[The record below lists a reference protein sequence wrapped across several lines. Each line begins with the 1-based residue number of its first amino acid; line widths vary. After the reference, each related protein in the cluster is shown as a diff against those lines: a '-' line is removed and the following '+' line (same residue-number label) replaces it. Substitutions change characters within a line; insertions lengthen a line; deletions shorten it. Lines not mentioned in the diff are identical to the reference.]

1 MSRNFL
7 PAFHDGIDS
16 HFRLRLQTRGN
27 ERKNIHHLG
36 LNRNPRLVFEE
47 IPITNDKS
55 CDNFPSRRHNERR
68 NENSSWHFS
77 PPLVSH
83 KRPCRVYISR
93 PTTKHQKQC
102 WREAELSHSCVLPAI
117 HLKFFM
123 LKMLT
128 FSPAL
133 HKKVITEKAPWKIA
147 CNGPMLSCIFYEIF
161 PQFLSCA
168 SFYPVSASMLTF
180 MIGKALKAASCAI
193 VKALNVIV
201 LKPSAAKYIGH
212 KRAVNWTNFIDI
224 KLTEYRT
231 DQSPWPPFKH

>member
-7 PAFHDGIDS
+7 PTFHDGIDS
-16 HFRLRLQTRGN
+16 HFCLRLQTRGN

-36 LNRNPRLVFEE
+36 LNHNPRLVFTE

-93 PTTKHQKQC
+93 PTTKHPENVWEKLNFLTRAFCQP
-102 WREAELSHSCVLPAI
+102 LPAI

-128 FSPAL
+128 FSPVL
-133 HKKVITEKAPWKIA
+133 HKKVITEKAPEKLPVM
-147 CNGPMLSCIFYEIF
+147 GPCLAAYFMKYSL
-161 PQFLSCA
+161 
-168 SFYPVSASMLTF
+168 SFYHVR
-180 MIGKALKAASCAI
+180 
-193 VKALNVIV
+193 V
-201 LKPSAAKYIGH
+201 
-212 KRAVNWTNFIDI
+212 FI
-224 KLTEYRT
+224 
-231 DQSPWPPFKH
+231 PFQHRW

>member
-1 MSRNFL
+1 MSRNLL
-7 PAFHDGIDS
+7 PAFLDGIDS
-16 HFRLRLQTRGN
+16 HFRLCLQTRGN

-68 NENSSWHFS
+68 NENSSWHFP

-93 PTTKHQKQC
+93 PTTKHQKPC

-128 FSPAL
+128 FSPVL
-133 HKKVITEKAPWKIA
+133 HKKVITEKAPEKLPVM
-147 CNGPMLSCIFYEIF
+147 GPCLAAYFMKYSL
-161 PQFLSCA
+161 
-168 SFYPVSASMLTF
+168 SFYHVR
-180 MIGKALKAASCAI
+180 
-193 VKALNVIV
+193 V
-201 LKPSAAKYIGH
+201 
-212 KRAVNWTNFIDI
+212 FI
-224 KLTEYRT
+224 
-231 DQSPWPPFKH
+231 PFQLRC